1 MVKLLIKIIHILIL
15 SVAISLIGL
24 VIYRLSSPNLPE
36 EKKKQISY
44 AQIGLSFFASVGF
57 LFGMIIIIILVSH
70 SIVSFNSYFF
80 SSLKRTIFALFYII
94 TSPFSLSLIQY
105 FYQDKLRNYD
115 YIFLILIIISTLFCL
130 SLTFL
135 VMPIKKSNLFGKIL
149 SKFIP

>member
-15 SVAISLIGL
+15 SVAIGLIGL
-24 VIYRLSSPNLPE
+24 VIYRLSSPNLPD

-80 SSLKRTIFALFYII
+80 SSLKTTILALFYII

-115 YIFLILIIISTLFCL
+115 YIFSILIIISTLFCL

-135 VMPIKKSNLFGKIL
+135 GMPIKKSNLFGKIL
-149 SKFIP
+149 SQFIP

>member
-24 VIYRLSSPNLPE
+24 VIYRLSSPNLSD

-57 LFGMIIIIILVSH
+57 LFGMIIIILLVSH

-80 SSLKRTIFALFYII
+80 SSLKTTILAIFYII
-94 TSPFSLSLIQY
+94 TSPFSLSLLQY

-115 YIFLILIIISTLFCL
+115 YIFSILIIISTLFCL

-135 VMPIKKSNLFGKIL
+135 GMPIKKSNLFGKIL

>member
-15 SVAISLIGL
+15 SVAIGLIGL

-57 LFGMIIIIILVSH
+57 LVGMIIIILLVSH

-80 SSLKRTIFALFYII
+80 SSLKTTILAIFYII

-115 YIFLILIIISTLFCL
+115 YIFSILIIISTLICL
-130 SLTFL
+130 SFTFL
-135 VMPIKKSNLFGKIL
+135 GIFIKKPNLFLKII
-149 SKFIP
+149 SPYP

>member
-24 VIYRLSSPNLPE
+24 VIYRLSSPNLPD

-57 LFGMIIIIILVSH
+57 LFGMIIIILLVSH

-80 SSLKRTIFALFYII
+80 SSLKTTILAIFYII
-94 TSPFSLSLIQY
+94 TSPFSLSLLQY

-115 YIFLILIIISTLFCL
+115 YIFSILIIISTLFCL

-135 VMPIKKSNLFGKIL
+135 GMPIKKSNLFGKIL

>member
-24 VIYRLSSPNLPE
+24 VIYRLSSPNLPD

-57 LFGMIIIIILVSH
+57 LFGMIIIILLVSH

-80 SSLKRTIFALFYII
+80 SSLKTTILAIFYII
-94 TSPFSLSLIQY
+94 TSPFSLSLLQY

-115 YIFLILIIISTLFCL
+115 YIFSILIIISTLFCL

-135 VMPIKKSNLFGKIL
+135 GMPIKKSNLFGKIL
-149 SKFIP
+149 SQFIP

>member
-1 MVKLLIKIIHILIL
+1 MIKIIHILIL
-15 SVAISLIGL
+15 SVAIGLIGL
-24 VIYRLSSPNLPE
+24 VIYRLSSPNLPD

-57 LFGMIIIIILVSH
+57 LVGMIIIILLVSH

-80 SSLKRTIFALFYII
+80 SSLKTTILAIFYII

-115 YIFLILIIISTLFCL
+115 YIFSIIIIISTLFCL

-135 VMPIKKSNLFGKIL
+135 GMPIKKSNLFGKIL

>member
-1 MVKLLIKIIHILIL
+1 MVKIINTLIL
-15 SVAISLIGL
+15 SIAIGLIGL

-57 LFGMIIIIILVSH
+57 LVGMIIIILLVSH

-80 SSLKRTIFALFYII
+80 SSLKTTILAIFYII

-115 YIFLILIIISTLFCL
+115 YIFSILIIISTLFCL

-135 VMPIKKSNLFGKIL
+135 GMPIKKSNLFGKIL
-149 SKFIP
+149 SQFIP

>member
-15 SVAISLIGL
+15 SVAIGLIGL

-57 LFGMIIIIILVSH
+57 LVGMIIIILLVSH

-80 SSLKRTIFALFYII
+80 SSLKTTILALFYII

-115 YIFLILIIISTLFCL
+115 YIFSILIIISTLICL
-130 SLTFL
+130 SFTFL
-135 VMPIKKSNLFGKIL
+135 GIFIKKPNLFLKII
-149 SKFIP
+149 SPYP

>member
-57 LFGMIIIIILVSH
+57 LVGMIIIILLVSH

-80 SSLKRTIFALFYII
+80 SSLKTTILALFYII

-115 YIFLILIIISTLFCL
+115 YIFSILIIISTLFCL

-135 VMPIKKSNLFGKIL
+135 GMPIKKSNLFGKIL
-149 SKFIP
+149 SQFIP

>member
-15 SVAISLIGL
+15 SVAIGLIGL
-24 VIYRLSSPNLPE
+24 VIYRLSSPNLPD

-80 SSLKRTIFALFYII
+80 SSLKTTILALFYII
-94 TSPFSLSLIQY
+94 TSPFSLSLLQY

-115 YIFLILIIISTLFCL
+115 YIFSILIIISTLFCL

-135 VMPIKKSNLFGKIL
+135 GMPIKKSNLFGKIL
-149 SKFIP
+149 SQFIP

>member
-57 LFGMIIIIILVSH
+57 LVGMIIIILLVSH

-80 SSLKRTIFALFYII
+80 SSLKTTILEIFYII

-115 YIFLILIIISTLFCL
+115 YIFSILIIISTLFCL

-135 VMPIKKSNLFGKIL
+135 GMPIKKSNLFGKIL
-149 SKFIP
+149 SQFIP

>member
-24 VIYRLSSPNLPE
+24 VIYRLSSPNLPD

-57 LFGMIIIIILVSH
+57 LFGMIIIILLVSH

-80 SSLKRTIFALFYII
+80 SSLKTTILAIFYII
-94 TSPFSLSLIQY
+94 TSPFSLSLLQY

-115 YIFLILIIISTLFCL
+115 NVFSILIIISTLFCL
-130 SLTFL
+130 LFIFFQETF
-135 VMPIKKSNLFGKIL
+135 IKKTNLWKII
-149 SKFIP
+149 SPYP

>member
-15 SVAISLIGL
+15 SVAIGLIGL

-57 LFGMIIIIILVSH
+57 LVGMIIIILLVSH

-80 SSLKRTIFALFYII
+80 SSLKTTILALFYII

-115 YIFLILIIISTLFCL
+115 NVFSILIIISTLFCL
-130 SLTFL
+130 LFIFFQETF
-135 VMPIKKSNLFGKIL
+135 IKKTNLWKII
-149 SKFIP
+149 SPYP

>member
-24 VIYRLSSPNLPE
+24 VIYRLSSPNLPD

-57 LFGMIIIIILVSH
+57 LFGMIIIILLVSH

-80 SSLKRTIFALFYII
+80 SSLKTTILAIFYII
-94 TSPFSLSLIQY
+94 TSPFSLSLLQY

-115 YIFLILIIISTLFCL
+115 NVLSILIITSTQFCL
-130 SLTFL
+130 SMTLL
-135 VMPIKKSNLFGKIL
+135 
-149 SKFIP
+149 

>member
-24 VIYRLSSPNLPE
+24 VIYRLSSPNLPD

-57 LFGMIIIIILVSH
+57 LFGMIIIILLVSH
-70 SIVSFNSYFF
+70 SIVSFNYYFF
-80 SSLKRTIFALFYII
+80 SSLKTTILAIFYII
-94 TSPFSLSLIQY
+94 TSPFSLSLLQY

-115 YIFLILIIISTLFCL
+115 YIFSILIIISTLFCL

-135 VMPIKKSNLFGKIL
+135 GMPIKKSNLFGKIL

>member
-24 VIYRLSSPNLPE
+24 VIYRLSSPNLPD

-80 SSLKRTIFALFYII
+80 SSLKTTILALFYII
-94 TSPFSLSLIQY
+94 TSPFSLSLLQY

-115 YIFLILIIISTLFCL
+115 YIFSILIIISTLFCL

-135 VMPIKKSNLFGKIL
+135 GMPIKKSNLFGKIL
-149 SKFIP
+149 SQFIP